1 MATQWQTFP
10 IEFKGGL
17 ISNMSLLQQGT
28 NAVGSA
34 QTLTNF
40 EVNKEGGYSKILGY
54 SKFSSTQV
62 PGSDEILGLK
72 VIASTRMIAARKIDN
87 DAIANVFLDQSHTTV
102 ATTNA
107 NLNATFDSSAGT
119 LTNAGTQ
126 AAFAISGNAYA
137 VDSKIK
143 VNSQTNTA
151 ENGIYKVTTAGDGS
165 TNWVL
170 TRLTTFAFTTGDVSK
185 TAYYIGTGT
194 TWTPMVASNGST
206 VAAVSNNTNGLK
218 IKHAEFNFDGE
229 DKVVFVDGKSYPAI
243 YTQQGNF
250 TAFLSSSS
258 TNINNDV
265 VGADNV
271 VIFKRTAFY
280 SKGNTIFFTAPFTVD
295 NFSVADGAGSI
306 SLSHDIT
313 GMAVFRE
320 QLIIFTSDTISRL
333 TGNTSADFQLT
344 PITEKIGCIDKDT
357 IQEVGGDIMY
367 LSPDGIRQLGAT
379 DRIGD
384 FALDVAS
391 DKIKETASDFLRG
404 ESQFCSHIL
413 RGKSQYRIF
422 TYVGSRTEGNSE
434 GLIATKINTQG
445 SAGIEWSTVK
455 GIKAFV
461 ADSVY
466 EGSTETIAF
475 ANNDGYVYKGESGST
490 FDGSAIDSIFQSA
503 FMPISDPQIR
513 KTFYKAVWFI
523 DPLGSIDLDFNL
535 KFDFE
540 SNTRNNVIQPD
551 TINLVTTSG
560 GVSFFGQGGL
570 FGTTSPPAASF
581 GSTIEKIY
589 PVNVIGSGMTVSLRI
604 QDNTTNPSFTLDTA
618 ILEYKQNDRQ

>member
-1 MATQWQTFP
+1 MATQWQTFNV
-10 IEFKGGL
+10 EFKGGL

-28 NAVGSA
+28 NAIGSA
-34 QTLTNF
+34 FQLTNF

-54 SKFSSTQV
+54 TKFSTSQV
-62 PGSDEILGLK
+62 PGEAEILGLK
-72 VIASTRMIAARKIDN
+72 VISSTRILAARKIDSN
-87 DAIANVFLDQSHTTV
+87 AVANTFLDQSHTAAA
-102 ATTNA
+102 ATGS

-137 VDSKIK
+137 AGSKIL
-143 VNSQTNTA
+143 VNAQTTTA
-151 ENGIYKVTTAGDGS
+151 QNGIYQVTTVGSAS

-170 TRLTTFAFTTGDVSK
+170 TRLTTFAFTNADVGK
-185 TAYYIGTGT
+185 TAYYVGTGT

-206 VAAVSNNTNGLK
+206 TVAVSNNTNGLK
-218 IKHAEFNFDGE
+218 VKHASYNFDGD

-243 YTQQGNF
+243 YNQNGNY
-250 TAFLSSSS
+250 TSFLSSSS
-258 TNINNDV
+258 TNINTDV
-265 VGADNV
+265 EGADNV
-271 VIFKRTAFY
+271 VVFKRTAFY
-280 SKGNTIFFTAPFTVD
+280 SKGNTVYFTAPFTVD

-306 SLSHDIT
+306 SLAHDIT
-313 GMAVFRE
+313 GLAVFRE
-320 QLIIFTSDTISRL
+320 QLVIFTSDTISRL
-333 TGNTSADFQLT
+333 VGNTAADFQLQSV
-344 PITEKIGCIDKDT
+344 TEKIGCIDKDT
-357 IQEVGGDIMY
+357 VQEVGGDIMY

-391 DKIKETASDFLRG
+391 DKIKETFLDFVGG
-404 ESQFCSHIL
+404 ESTFCSHIL

-422 TYVGSRTEGNSE
+422 SYLGSRREASSE
-434 GLIATKINTQG
+434 GLIATKVTTQG
-445 SAGIEWSTVK
+445 SAGIEWSTCK

-466 EGSTETIAF
+466 EGSVETLAF

-490 FDGSAIDSIFQSA
+490 FDGDNINAVFQSA
-503 FMPISDPQIR
+503 FMPVNDPGIR

-523 DPLGSIDLDFNL
+523 DPFGTIDLDFNL

-540 SNTRNNVIQPD
+540 SNTRNSILQPD
-551 TINLVTTSG
+551 TINIVTTSG
-560 GVSFFGQGGL
+560 SVAFFNQG
-570 FGTTSPPAASF
+570 FKF
-581 GSTIEKIY
+581 GSAFGNKFGSLIDKIY
-589 PVNVIGSGMTVSLRI
+589 PVNIIGSGKTVSLRI

-618 ILEYKQNDRQ
+618 MLEYKTNDRQ